1 MYAGSVPED
10 RNLLQAAVGRRWK
23 STSRWLSR
31 WLMPTSVVLLMGCVG
46 EPARSIRQSAEALI
60 PSASA
65 ESVPAML
72 NETSPFYYPASAWE
86 QRIQGNVTLRL
97 HVDANGRPVRDS
109 TTVERTSGVPSL
121 DSAAV
126 LGAAKLRFRPARRD
140 GVAIGVS
147 LLFPVHYR
155 HPEGPPFPGDSS
167 PLPAR

>member
-1 MYAGSVPED
+1 M
-10 RNLLQAAVGRRWK
+10 
-23 STSRWLSR
+23 SRWL
-31 WLMPTSVVLLMGCVG
+31 LPTLAAMLMGCVG

-60 PSASA
+60 PSVSP
-65 ESVPAML
+65 ELVPVML
-72 NETSPFYYPASAWE
+72 NETSPFFYPPSAWE

-109 TTVERTSGVPSL
+109 TAVARTSGVPSL

-126 LGAAKLRFRPARRD
+126 SGASKLRFRPARRD

-155 HPEGPPFPGDSS
+155 HPEGPPFPGDS
-167 PLPAR
+167 LPFPGR